1 MTKQALEILKNK
13 METAKVIS
21 FDMFDTLVYRLTN
34 TPEDIFKMVGEH
46 FGIHGFVKIRMQ
58 EQDVISHKLFESHGY
73 PHANMD
79 EIYDHLA
86 SVYPEYDWMEIKAYE
101 IQLEMD
107 ALQQNPEM
115 HAVFMDALALGK
127 KVVITSDMYLN
138 GDTIEN
144 ILKQCGYTGYHRL
157 FVSSDER
164 RAKFNKELFS
174 CIKDNF
180 GVDYGEILH
189 IGDSQFADV
198 DNPASLGIETFLY
211 EKVLQKDKLKN
222 VNCSIID
229 DGMYKILYQQDHSF
243 WYNLGI
249 EVGGPLYMG
258 LYLWLKKNIKNDEK
272 IFFLARDGYNLY
284 HLCRQM
290 ASRNMMS
297 NDMAYVETS
306 RRALLLAGITQMN
319 EEDIKLLPPYTFG
332 QSVEEICEYLGVDA
346 GLLEHLEECGFSS
359 VHEVIDNLEQVEN
372 FRNIYLYNKSLF
384 LATCKKEREYA
395 KKYFTEIGFFDGPA
409 KVFDCGWNGS
419 SQYLLDRFL
428 KAIDCNREYEFY
440 YAGILNSQKSKK
452 QLKGRKYHA
461 YLFDHYKNYALQNR
475 AKMAIVLLE
484 LFFSAQHPSI
494 HAYNED
500 GVVYENNKPEDMKR
514 EITNGIVDYVDFG
527 ITFAQKYHLDI
538 SPDQALGRVYR
549 LIEHPS
555 EEEAVLIGNLTNAD
569 GFVDKKDEVKY
580 IARLTDESIEKNPHV
595 ELFWV
600 QGIFGRSDTTDK
612 VKAFVYER
620 LGIKDPDTL
629 EDAVGDTKYFDKWMI
644 NTEETHKHKAS
655 VSLAYEPLISVVV
668 PVYNVLTE
676 QLLECIR
683 SVKTQLYT
691 NWELILVDDCSTMA
705 SVRENLRLFEN
716 QDKIHIIYREIN
728 GNISRCT
735 NDGIEAAKGE
745 YIAFMDCDDVITED
759 ALLEM
764 AMKLNENPGYD
775 FIYSDEDKITDDGKR
790 RYSPFF
796 KPDWSPDFFMSQ
808 MYTNHL
814 AIYRASIAKK
824 IGGLRFAYDG
834 AQDYDFTLRFMEQ
847 SDNKKVG
854 HIPKIL
860 YHWRA
865 RPESLAAA
873 PSAKSYALESVKNAK
888 IDALRRRGVKG
899 YPEYVSD
906 MFQYRVVYEP
916 EGYPLVSIVIP
927 SKNNFN
933 ILRQCIDS
941 IYEYTDYP
949 NYEIIVVDN
958 GSGAYNK
965 EKIQDYLLR
974 KGVRY
979 IYQIEDFN
987 FSKMCNM
994 GAEAAKGEYVLFL
1007 NDDIEVFDREWLG
1020 RMVGQA
1026 MQSHTGAVGAKLM
1039 YPGSSKIQHCG
1050 IVKLPIGPS
1059 HTLLFED
1066 DTDVYYYGRNRLDL
1080 NFIAVTAACLMV
1092 SMDKFNQV
1100 GKFDESFPIAY
1111 NDVDL
1116 CYKLWE
1122 AGYYNVI
1129 RNDVPA
1135 YHHESISRGDDNT
1148 NYWKQERLL
1157 KERIRLECKHKNLDL
1172 DPFYNINLNPIGNDC
1187 SVNTQYDKVLRS
1199 RAFYLNRRPHGAFVV
1214 DIIQVGLDVRIEGWS
1229 MFEKVKNNDTLKREL
1244 VLIDETG
1251 KTVTVPVT
1259 HIERKDVWELFDRR
1273 KDLRNTGFQV
1283 CINKEQLSLDV
1294 MEYRIGMIT
1303 YIYPHVPMICYSDKK
1318 IEAVKYED
1326 KPVGYQRMKKLQAGI
1341 KLPKVSKIRTLCRML
1356 KWSIDEV
1363 TFKEDTLQIRGF
1375 AFAKT
1380 KNNYEYN
1387 IKLLLKSGEEMFLVD
1402 TTKERRYDVAEALSK
1417 QPYVYATGFVS
1428 KLYCEDIDKDL
1439 QYDLFVYLEHKYNHK
1454 KDRMIDTKT
1463 KVVVQ

>member
-1 MTKQALEILKNK
+1 MTKQAMTTLKDK
-13 METAKVIS
+13 MNRAKVIS

-46 FGIHGFVKIRMQ
+46 FGIHGFVKLRMQ
-58 EQDVISHKLFESHGY
+58 EQDVISHKLFEAYGY

-86 SVYPEYDWMEIKAYE
+86 SVYPDYDWIKIKAYE
-101 IQLEMD
+101 LQLEKD

-115 HAVFMDALALGK
+115 HAIFREALSLGK

-138 GDTIEN
+138 GDTIQEILEN
-144 ILKQCGYTGYHRL
+144 CGYTGYHRL

-164 RAKFNKELFS
+164 KAKFNKELFA
-174 CIKDNF
+174 CIKNTF
-180 GVDYGEILH
+180 GVEYGDILH

-198 DNPASLGIETFLY
+198 DNPAGLGMETFLY
-211 EKVLQKDKLKN
+211 ERVLQKDKLKN
-222 VNCSIID
+222 INCSIID
-229 DGMYKILYQQDHSF
+229 DGMYKILYQQDGSF

-258 LYLWLKKNIKNDEK
+258 LYLWLKKNIKPDEK

-284 HLCRQM
+284 HLCRHM
-290 ASRNMMS
+290 ADKHMMS
-297 NDMAYVETS
+297 NAIAYVETS

-319 EEDIKLLPPYTFG
+319 EEDTKLLPPYTFG

-346 GLLEHLEECGFSS
+346 GMLEHLEECGFSS

-372 FRNIYLYNKSLF
+372 FRKIYLYNKSLF
-384 LATCKKEREYA
+384 LETCKKEREYA
-395 KKYFTEIGFFDGPA
+395 KNYFTKIGFFDGPA

-428 KAIDCNREYEFY
+428 KAIGCDREYEFL
-440 YAGILNSQKSKK
+440 YAGILNSKKSKK

-461 YLFDHYKNYALQNR
+461 YLFDHYKDYALQNR

-494 HAYNED
+494 HAYNAE
-500 GVVYENNKPEDMKR
+500 GVVYEKNKPENMKG
-514 EITNGIVDYVDFG
+514 EIAKGIIDYVDFG
-527 ITFAQKYHLDI
+527 ITFAEKYNLDI

-555 EEEAVLIGNLTNAD
+555 EQEAVLIGNLTNAD

-595 ELFWV
+595 ELFWI
-600 QGIFGRSDTTDK
+600 QGIFGRSDTTDR

-620 LGIKDPDTL
+620 LGIKDPEGVEAAT
-629 EDAVGDTKYFDKWMI
+629 GDTKYFDKWI
-644 NTEETHKHKAS
+644 KNTEKETKKS
-655 VSLAYEPLISVVV
+655 KPVSLEYEPLISVVV

-676 QLLECIR
+676 QLKECIL
-683 SVKTQLYT
+683 SVTNQLYT

-705 SVRENLRLFEN
+705 RVRETLQLYEN
-716 QDKIHIIYREIN
+716 QQQIHIIYRTVN
-728 GNISRCT
+728 GNISKCT
-735 NDGIEAAKGE
+735 NDGIAAARGE
-745 YIAFMDCDDVITED
+745 FIAFMDCDDVITED

-764 AMKLNENPGYD
+764 AIKLNENPDYD
-775 FIYSDEDKITDDGKR
+775 FIYSDEDKITESGTK

-814 AIYRASIAKK
+814 AIYRASVAKE
-824 IGGLRFAYDG
+824 IGGLRPAYDG
-834 AQDYDFTLRFMEQ
+834 AQDYDFTLRFMEH
-847 SDNKKVG
+847 SDNKRVG

-888 IDALRRRGVKG
+888 IDALKRRGIKG

-906 MFQYRVVYEP
+906 MYQYRVVYEP
-916 EGYPLVSIVIP
+916 TGNPLVSIVIP
-927 SKNNFN
+927 SKNNRK
-933 ILRQCIDS
+933 ILEQCIES
-941 IYEYTDYP
+941 IINYTEYD

-965 EKIQDYLLR
+965 GKIEDYLLR
-974 KGVRY
+974 RGVRY
-979 IYQIEDFN
+979 IYRMEDFN
-987 FSKMCNM
+987 FSKMCNT
-994 GAEAAKGEYVLFL
+994 GADAAKGEYILFL

-1026 MQSHTGAVGAKLM
+1026 MQAHTGAVGAKLM
-1039 YPGSSKIQHCG
+1039 YPGSSKLQHCG

-1066 DTDVYYYGRNRLDL
+1066 DTNVYYYGRNRLDL

-1092 SMDKFNQV
+1092 QKDKFNQV
-1100 GKFDESFPIAY
+1100 GRFDESFPIAY

-1116 CYKLWE
+1116 CYRLWE

-1135 YHHESISRGDDNT
+1135 YHHESVSRGDDNT
-1148 NYWKQERLL
+1148 NFWKQERLL
-1157 KERIRLECKHKNLDL
+1157 KERIRLECKHKELDA
-1172 DPFYNINLNPIGNDC
+1172 DPFYNVNLNPVGNDC
-1187 SVNTQYDKVLRS
+1187 SVNTQFDKVTRN
-1199 RAFYLNRRPHGAFVV
+1199 RAFHLNRRPRGAVVV
-1214 DIIQVGLDVRIEGWS
+1214 DIVQVGLDVRIEGWS
-1229 MFEKVKNNDTLKREL
+1229 LVEKAKNNDTLERKL
-1244 VLIDETG
+1244 VLVDQAG
-1251 KTVTVPVT
+1251 KTISVPVE
-1259 HIERKDVWELFDRR
+1259 HIERKDVWELFNRR
-1273 KDLRNTGFQV
+1273 EDLQYAGFQA

-1294 MEYRIGMIT
+1294 SEYRIGMIT
-1303 YIYPHVPMICYSDKK
+1303 YIFPNVPIICYSDKK
-1318 IEAVKYED
+1318 LDAESYEV
-1326 KPVGYQRMKKLQAGI
+1326 KPVGFNRLKKLCFPE
-1341 KLPKVSKIRTLCRML
+1341 KLLHESKIRSLWKRL
-1356 KWSIDEV
+1356 NWSVDEISLQ
-1363 TFKEDTLQIRGF
+1363 EDVLRIRGF
-1375 AFAKT
+1375 AYQRT
-1380 KNNYEYN
+1380 RDNYEYN
-1387 IKLLLKSGEEMFLVD
+1387 IKLILKSGEEMLCTD
-1402 TTKERRYDVAEALSK
+1402 TTKERRYDVAEALP
-1417 QPYVYATGFVS
+1417 QHPYVYAAGFVS
-1428 KLYCEDIDKDL
+1428 QIYCEELDSEK
-1439 QYDLFVYLEHKYNHK
+1439 QYELFIYLEHKYNHK
-1454 KDRMIDTKT
+1454 KDRIIDTKKT
-1463 KVVVQ
+1463 VVS